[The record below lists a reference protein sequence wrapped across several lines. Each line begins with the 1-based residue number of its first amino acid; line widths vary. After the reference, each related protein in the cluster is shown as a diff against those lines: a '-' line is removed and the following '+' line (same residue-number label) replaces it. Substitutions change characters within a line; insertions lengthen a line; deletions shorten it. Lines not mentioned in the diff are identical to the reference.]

1 MSKLD
6 RITIEGFKSIQ
17 QLDSFEL
24 SNLNVLIGG
33 NGAGKSNFI
42 DVFRM
47 LRAMM
52 MSGLEGF
59 TRERGGADGFF
70 FGGPQQT
77 PRIKLTFDF
86 GPNQY
91 RFALSSTADEK
102 LLIDEEWQKYE
113 LGSWKNIAHKV
124 YESALPQVKDD
135 SGWHAKRGVGHY
147 VYKAISSW
155 VVYHFHDTSPT
166 APMRRYEI
174 VEHSETLAPDA
185 GNIAPFLLQLK
196 INPSQR
202 KYYDRIVE
210 TIRLVIP
217 FFDDFILTPR
227 MFGEAEKVRL
237 TWRQKGT
244 DFPMQPYHLSDG
256 SIRFIC
262 LATALLQPSAKL
274 PSTILIDEPELG
286 LHPYAIEVLA
296 DIIQEAAE
304 KTQLIISTQSP
315 VLVDFFEPENI
326 VVVNRKNN
334 SSTFERL
341 NTESLAS
348 WLEDYS
354 LGELWQKNVIVGA
367 PSHEF

>member
-6 RITIEGFKSIQ
+6 QITIEGFKSIQ
-17 QLDSFEL
+17 QLQDFQL

-52 MSGLEGF
+52 MTGLEGF
-59 TRERGGADGFF
+59 TMERGGADGFF
-70 FGGPQQT
+70 FGGPQLT
-77 PRIKLTFDF
+77 SHIKLLFEF
-86 GPNQY
+86 GANQY
-91 RFALSSTADEK
+91 RFTLSSTADEK

-113 LGSWKNIAHKV
+113 RGSWSNIANKV

-135 SGWHAKRGVGHY
+135 RGIYAKRGVGHY

-174 VEHSETLAPDA
+174 VEHCDALMPNA
-185 GNIAPFLLQLK
+185 GNIAPFLLNLK
-196 INPSQR
+196 AHPSTH

-217 FFDDFILTPR
+217 FFDDFILQSR

-237 TWRQKGT
+237 TWRQKGS

-262 LATALLQPSAKL
+262 LVTALLQPRTKL

-296 DIIQEAAE
+296 DVIQETAE

-341 NTESLAS
+341 NTESLAT
-348 WLEDYS
+348 WLEDHS
-354 LGELWQKNVIVGA
+354 LGELWQKNIIMGA
-367 PSHEF
+367 PSHEL